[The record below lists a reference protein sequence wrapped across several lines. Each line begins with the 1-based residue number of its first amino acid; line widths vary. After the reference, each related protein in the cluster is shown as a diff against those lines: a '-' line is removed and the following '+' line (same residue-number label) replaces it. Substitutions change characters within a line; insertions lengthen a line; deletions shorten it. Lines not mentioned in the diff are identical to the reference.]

1 MQKKREGKITFLE
14 EEGEINYFAVIANA
28 GHQLSTTVTTKSSR
42 RSGYQFSKSV
52 KYVEKQCTRK
62 MVSQTPIIYMGTTML

>member
-42 RSGYQFSKSV
+42 RSGYQFSKTV

-62 MVSQTPIIYMGTTML
+62 MVSQTPIIYTGTNML